1 MAMLT
6 QEKKFTSGGMDD
18 AKLKL
23 RITLQCGYVNIYVN
37 PFGLVC
43 GRGDEKIFS
52 PSWELLMTD
61 SQSQVKVSQ
70 GDVVMQQL
78 IEQEM
83 SQITL
88 HLK

>member
-1 MAMLT
+1 
-6 QEKKFTSGGMDD
+6 
-18 AKLKL
+18 
-23 RITLQCGYVNIYVN
+23 
-37 PFGLVC
+37 
-43 GRGDEKIFS
+43 
-52 PSWELLMTD
+52 MTD

-70 GDVVMQQL
+70 GDAVMQQL

>member
-1 MAMLT
+1 
-6 QEKKFTSGGMDD
+6 
-18 AKLKL
+18 
-23 RITLQCGYVNIYVN
+23 
-37 PFGLVC
+37 
-43 GRGDEKIFS
+43 
-52 PSWELLMTD
+52 MTD

-70 GDVVMQQL
+70 GDVMQQL